1 MSSSQAD
8 LASLLMLVL
17 LVIDASECECERG
30 RDGGA

>member
-17 LVIDASECECERG
+17 LVIDASECGRSRG
-30 RDGGA
+30 CGA

>member
-17 LVIDASECECERG
+17 LVIDASGCERG
-30 RDGGA
+30 RDRGA

>member
-17 LVIDASECECERG
+17 LVIDASECDRSRDRG
-30 RDGGA
+30 A

>member
-17 LVIDASECECERG
+17 LVIDANECECSRERG
-30 RDGGA
+30 A